1 MEESTETKMIKVK
14 CGHFFHPRCLFLWTI
29 QDPKQ
34 YKEISYYEYDL
45 IPLTSSCPICR
56 TELKQVFS
64 LKECKYKYKRK
75 RKPMRQWFAR
85 FL

>member
-1 MEESTETKMIKVK
+1 MRS
-14 CGHFFHPRCLFLWTI
+14 FFSSEMSFLWTI

-64 LKECKYKYKRK
+64 LKECKYKYRYLR
-75 RKPMRQWFAR
+75 RKPMRSLLAR